1 MTEFSAKRITM
12 SQFDEQTITVRG
24 RKLKLFR
31 GGAGAPLLFLHDE
44 FCPAWLPIHDM
55 LAAQFDV
62 LLPIHPGFAGS
73 EESFDE
79 FEEMEDLVFHYVDLC
94 ATLGID
100 RPVLVGASF
109 GGWIAAEWAMRYSGM
124 LSRLVL
130 IDALGLRVDDAP
142 AADILSLDGPS
153 LRQALFVDPNSALA
167 MATLPD
173 APKSD
178 DMVTTILARRA
189 LARFGWQFPDNPR
202 LRRYLDRVQ
211 LPTMIVWG
219 ERDGF
224 VSPAHGQAY
233 RNGVAHSELKIVS
246 NVAHL
251 PHIEAPD
258 VCADII
264 SKFLDGPS
272 K

>member
-1 MTEFSAKRITM
+1 
-12 SQFDEQTITVRG
+12 
-24 RKLKLFR
+24 
-31 GGAGAPLLFLHDE
+31 
-44 FCPAWLPIHDM
+44 
-55 LAAQFDV
+55 
-62 LLPIHPGFAGS
+62 
-73 EESFDE
+73 
-79 FEEMEDLVFHYVDLC
+79 
-94 ATLGID
+94 
-100 RPVLVGASF
+100 
-109 GGWIAAEWAMRYSGM
+109 M